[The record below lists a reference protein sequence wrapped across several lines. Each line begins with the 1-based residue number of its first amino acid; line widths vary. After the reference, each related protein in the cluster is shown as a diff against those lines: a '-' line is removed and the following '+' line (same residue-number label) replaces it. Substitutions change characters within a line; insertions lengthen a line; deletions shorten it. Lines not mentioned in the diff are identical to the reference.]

1 MSLAHLQISIKKE
14 YNLSMKAE
22 NRKIAYITDSIYLKH
37 NTGTMHPESSQ
48 RLSAINLAIEP
59 LKERMIFKSPIAVS
73 QDILESVHSYEQVDQ
88 IQSMCEYGGQIDS
101 DTVCSMDSY
110 EAATMAVGAGIVALD
125 GIKAGEFERAFCAVR
140 PPGHHATPT
149 QSMGFCLFNNIAI
162 AAKYAQSIGYKKVM
176 IIDFDVHHGNGTQ
189 DTFWQDD
196 TVFYFSSHQAYAYP
210 GTGAE
215 AHKGEGKG
223 EGYTANFLM
232 MPESSDEELLYIY
245 ENDLPPFIESFQPD
259 IILVSAGYDL
269 HESDPLAQLNVTTE
283 GIQQMV
289 RGILDRR
296 DVPFVFFLEGGYDV
310 NALGKNV
317 KVTLEEMLR

>member
-1 MSLAHLQISIKKE
+1 MEVENKKV
-14 YNLSMKAE
+14 
-22 NRKIAYITDSIYLKH
+22 AYITDSIYLKH
-37 NTGTMHPESSQ
+37 NTGSMHPESPQ
-48 RLSAINLAIEP
+48 RLTAINHAIEP
-59 LKERMIFKSPIAVS
+59 LKERLILKSPIAVS
-73 QDILESVHSYEQVDQ
+73 ENILELVHTYEQIEQ
-88 IQSMCEYGGQIDS
+88 IQSMSEYGGQIDS

-110 EAATMAVGAGIVALD
+110 DAATMAVGAGIVAID

-162 AAKYAQSIGYKKVM
+162 AAKYAQTLGYKKVM

-189 DTFWQDD
+189 DTFWEDD

-215 AHKGEGKG
+215 AHRGEGRG

-232 MPESSDEELLYIY
+232 MPESTDAEFLDIY
-245 ENDLPPFIESFQPD
+245 ENDLPPFVERFDPD

-269 HESDPLAQLNVTTE
+269 HESDPLAQCNITTE
-283 GIQQMV
+283 GIRKMV
-289 RGILDRR
+289 RGILDIE

-317 KVTLEEMLR
+317 KVTLEEMLD